1 MKDEKEYPIRKYVIY
16 IISLI
21 SISYIILRILL
32 YYFDVLPWIKETKDI
47 DFKIL
52 IEGMDNGLINF
63 YDDVVISDWP
73 PYYLY
78 FWYFLFFPVYI
89 IPTGGLIGVYVW
101 DALRLI
107 LTIVVVNKS
116 AKVFKQKKNL
126 LIFYIFT
133 IVGYSIDAYYNNVNF
148 LIVFFLFYS
157 FIYIGKDKMWI
168 AGILFTLSTFKI
180 TAILFL
186 PVLLLSKKIKVRDL
200 IYFIIPFAL
209 ICIPY
214 IIFPEFL
221 FQMTSNWFYSDAEI
235 QGLLI
240 IDSIIW
246 KALQPSHLM
255 FIALL
260 VIIFLESINIEK
272 KRNVYRLIL
281 VSVITIYYI
290 YLTIIVFIIPAL

>member
-1 MKDEKEYPIRKYVIY
+1 MKDEKEYPIHKYVIY

-21 SISYIILRILL
+21 SISYLILRILL
-32 YYFDVLPWIKETKDI
+32 YYFDILPWIKETKDI

-63 YDDVVISDWP
+63 YDDVAISKWP

-89 IPTGGLIGVYVW
+89 IPIDGLIGVYVW

-107 LTIVVVNKS
+107 LTILVVIKS
-116 AKVFKQKKNL
+116 ARVFKQKKNL
-126 LIFYIFT
+126 LIFYIFS

-186 PVLLLSKKIKVRDL
+186 PILLLSKKIKVRDL
-200 IYFIIPFAL
+200 IYFIIPFVL

-214 IIFPEFL
+214 IIFPDYL
-221 FQMTSNWFYSDAEI
+221 FQMTSNWLYSDTEI

-240 IDSIIW
+240 IESIFW

-260 VIIFLESINIEK
+260 VIIYLESINIEK

-281 VSVITIYYI
+281 VSVITIYYV
-290 YLTIIVFIIPAL
+290 YLTVIVFFIPAL